1 MKHLVLPVSF
11 FAVLICGEIT
21 QAQTEELISKIEET
35 RAKNIINEYSNKN
48 NYIRYAVFIERGDS
62 KIFELS
68 LGEENRFYYLES
80 FLVTGKEIRSV
91 YNFDDLTAK
100 IPPYS
105 SLLKEVI
112 NFERNTLS
120 SPFVIFSKKDKGD
133 KDWIHLKIPFEICNT
148 EGTACYQLHQLFF
161 SKYSELS
168 RQ

>member
-1 MKHLVLPVSF
+1 MKHLVFPISF
-11 FAVLICGEIT
+11 FAVMICSEIT
-21 QAQTEELISKIEET
+21 KAQTEELISKIEET
-35 RAKNIINEYSNKN
+35 RAKNIINEYSDKN
-48 NYIRYAVFIERGDS
+48 NYIRYAIFIERGDR

-80 FLVTGKEIRSV
+80 SLVTGKEIRSA
-91 YNFDDLTAK
+91 YNIDDLTAK
-100 IPPYS
+100 IPSYS

-120 SPFVIFSKKDKGD
+120 SSFVIFSKKDKGD

-148 EGTACYQLHQLFF
+148 EGTACYQFHQLIF

-168 RQ
+168 QQ